1 MASFIKRA
9 PVSADKLPHACGLNG
24 HCWKLLRI
32 HHTNRQL
39 ANTASV
45 GTVTYM
51 FIICLFHLPC
61 SKVAADEDQMYFL
74 ALKHFIIL

>member
-39 ANTASV
+39 TNTASV
-45 GTVTYM
+45 GTGTYIM
-51 FIICLFHLPC
+51 FIIFT
-61 SKVAADEDQMYFL
+61 FL
-74 ALKHFIIL
+74 AVKLLLMQTRCIS